1 MQFNI
6 PSYTTLAI
14 ALFMMLTAQTVLST
28 AMKFYERV
36 PTFSTAACALA
47 GLCSAQST
55 DQDSQCPGG
64 SDVSPIWYAPAQYE
78 VNNLTSALNGTG
90 TYGFVFNTS
99 QAPPS
104 TVYNWCNMPHVNPTT
119 YIRPSKEYK
128 LEYVEII
135 HRHHKR
141 TPYAD
146 NTFPR
151 EGYSWECSDEGLFY
165 GGKPL
170 NPAGNY
176 SAATYWSVY
185 TSENNPFAPQGFNGT
200 CQFPQITREGLDDS
214 YQHGVDLKAVYYGLL
229 DFIPWQYDSTTTTYR
244 VSNNVITS
252 QVASMLITGMYG
264 SRIAQDTPL
273 LIQPN
278 SIDSLEP
285 KYSCPSATTLFSSY
299 GVGSTAANWTEHLT
313 ESSALFSRLDSLSGV
328 APTSTAWH
336 QSFDHYFDNLSARLC
351 HQKPLPCNINST
363 SDCVSQDE
371 ADTVFRLGEYEYSF
385 IYRDAPQSLAA
396 SVGSYGVWVAEL
408 AAHLRQAALG
418 TEGVKYRHNVAHD
431 GSVARLLSILQI
443 ERMVWP
449 GMGSEVAFELYS
461 KEGCYYLRVLWGGVV
476 LMSSHPALGRMD
488 MVPLATFLA
497 YVDALVGEGANM
509 VPALC
514 AAS

>member
-6 PSYTTLAI
+6 PSCTTLAVV
-14 ALFMMLTAQTVLST
+14 LLMMLSAQTVLST
-28 AMKFYERV
+28 AMKFYDWI

-47 GLCSAQST
+47 GLCSAQPK
-55 DQDSQCPGG
+55 DQASQCLGA
-64 SDVSPIWYAPAQYE
+64 SNADTTWYAPAKYA

-99 QAPPS
+99 QSPPS

-128 LEYVEII
+128 LEYVETI

-146 NTFPR
+146 NTFPV

-185 TSENNPFAPQGFNGT
+185 TSENNPFTPQGFNGT
-200 CQFPQITREGLDDS
+200 CQFPQITCQGLDDS
-214 YQHGVDLKAVYYGLL
+214 HQHGVDLKAVYYGLL
-229 DFIPWQYDSTTTTYR
+229 HFIPAQYDPKATTYR

-264 SRIAQDTPL
+264 SCTGQDTPL

-285 KYSCPSATTLFSSY
+285 KYSCPASTALCSSY
-299 GVGSTAANWTEHLT
+299 GVGSTASNWTAHLT
-313 ESSALFSRLDSLSGV
+313 ESSALFARLDSLSGV
-328 APTSTAWH
+328 SPSSTAWH

-363 SDCVSQDE
+363 SDCLSLEE

-408 AAHLRQAALG
+408 AANLRLVVSG
-418 TEGVKYRHNVAHD
+418 NEGVKYRHNVAHD

-449 GMGSEVAFELYS
+449 GMGSEVVFELYS
-461 KEGCYYLRVLWGGVV
+461 KEDCYFLRVLWGGRV
-476 LMSSHPALGRMD
+476 LMSSQPAFGSME

-497 YVDALVGEGANM
+497 YIDSLVGEGARK

-514 AAS
+514 AT